1 MKSVLFNL
9 FALLTGII
17 IFLGLPLLGW
27 GINDMF
33 QFFADPAR
41 LTYAILILLLQ
52 LFSIFYNP
60 QAGRNKKERKSGV
73 KRHKVDLVLIQ
84 VFSLSVVFI
93 APFSDKHSICI
104 LNFGEMVRFLG
115 FIFVILGFIFM
126 QMAEKYL
133 DKQFSVE
140 VTVQKNH
147 ELVQNGPYKFVRH
160 PRYLGILTFF
170 MGISIVFRSLLSI
183 FFVAAICIVFI
194 WRVYAE
200 ESLMH
205 QEFNKEWEIYCKKSW
220 RIIPFLF

>member
-1 MKSVLFNL
+1 MKSILLNVL
-9 FALLTGII
+9 ALLAGIV
-17 IFLGLPLLGW
+17 IFIGLPLLGW
-27 GINDMF
+27 GISEIF
-33 QFFADPAR
+33 QFFANPAR

-52 LFSIFYNP
+52 IFSIFYNP
-60 QAGRNKKERKSGV
+60 QIGRNKKERKSGV
-73 KRHKVDLVLIQ
+73 KKHKADLVLIQ
-84 VFSLSVVFI
+84 IFSLSVVFI

-104 LNFGEMVRFLG
+104 LNFGEVVRFSG
-115 FIFVILGFIFM
+115 FIFVIAGFILM

-147 ELVQNGPYKFVRH
+147 KLIQSGPYKFIRH

-183 FFVAAICIVFI
+183 FFVAALCIVLI

-205 QEFNKEWEIYCKKSW
+205 QEFDKEWEIYCKKSW